1 GSHMASTRVLKVDP
15 LFPDEKVLKEAAELL
30 RNGEVIIFP
39 TETVYG
45 IGADAY
51 NEEACKKIFKLKE
64 RPADNPLIVHIHSFK
79 QLEEIA
85 EGYEPHLDFLKK
97 FWPGPLTVIF
107 RKKSEKIPP
116 VVTADLPTV
125 AVRMPAHPVALKL
138 IELFGH
144 PIAAP
149 SANISGRPSAT
160 NVKHVIE
167 DFMGKVKLIIDA
179 GDTPFG
185 LESTIVDLTK
195 EKPVL
200 LRPGP
205 VEVERLKELFPELV
219 VPDFVRKG
227 NFKGR
232 PLAPGMKYRHYAP
245 LKPLILVEDLTKMEE
260 VLKKYPD
267 HVVICVEERKELYDD
282 RIVVGSLKNPYSIAQ
297 NIFSAL
303 REAEKMGKEYIIVEG
318 FEERGILFAVMNR
331 LRKAATEIVR

>member
-1 GSHMASTRVLKVDP
+1 MTRVLKVDP
-15 LFPDEKVLKEAAELL
+15 LFPDEKVLKEAVELL
-30 RNGEVIIFP
+30 QNGEVIIFP

-51 NEEACKKIFKLKE
+51 NEEACKKIFELKG
-64 RPADNPLIVHIHSFK
+64 RPADNPLIVHIHSFE

-97 FWPGPLTVIF
+97 FWPGPLTVIL

-116 VVTADLPTV
+116 VVTAGLPTV
-125 AVRMPAHPVALKL
+125 AMRMPAHPVALKL

-160 NVKHVIE
+160 NVKHVVE

-205 VEVERLKELFPELV
+205 VEVERLKELFPGLV

-227 NFKGR
+227 NFEGR

-282 RIVVGSLKNPYSIAQ
+282 RIVVGSLKKPYSIAQ